1 MRCYACHQLNGDD
14 ARFCV
19 ECGASLT
26 LTTQA
31 QPTPPAGPYGP
42 LPYAPP
48 AAAPRV
54 VAAATGLGLAAYPPS
69 TSAPGAAD
77 APCGYVFVPA
87 PAPGPSVV
95 NNVTVTQMSPPASAP
110 VAPPIVAAQHADGL
124 GNFLRA
130 MYFLGSGVM
139 LGGLWDEASRAATDG
154 HGEVI
159 ALVLLVTL
167 LVLVLHMLVLHRLAR
182 R

>member
-1 MRCYACHQLNGDD
+1 M
-14 ARFCV
+14 
-19 ECGASLT
+19 
-26 LTTQA
+26 
-31 QPTPPAGPYGP
+31 
-42 LPYAPP
+42 
-48 AAAPRV
+48 
-54 VAAATGLGLAAYPPS
+54 
-69 TSAPGAAD
+69 
-77 APCGYVFVPA
+77 
-87 PAPGPSVV
+87 V

-110 VAPPIVAAQHADGL
+110 VAPPIVAAQHTEGL
-124 GNFLRA
+124 GIFLRA